1 VPKSKKQIISEI
13 SEYIERK
20 GGAESD
26 WYVDVADRANEAL
39 SRVHGLGDPD
49 DVWIYRTA
57 TSARVAHAVRDF
69 FTGEFGTDGGREARP
84 ATHRKVYAYRKRP
97 HTDP

>member
-1 VPKSKKQIISEI
+1 MPKRKKQIVDEI

-20 GGAESD
+20 SGAHSD
-26 WYVDVADRANEAL
+26 WYVDVTDRASDAL
-39 SRVHGLGDPD
+39 SHQHGLGDQD

-57 TSARVAHAVRDF
+57 TSASVAHAVRDF
-69 FTGEFGTDGGREARP
+69 FTGELGTDGGSEARP

>member
-1 VPKSKKQIISEI
+1 VPKPKKQIVNEI
-13 SEYIERK
+13 TEYIERK
-20 GGAESD
+20 GGAASE
-26 WYVDVADRANEAL
+26 WYIDVTDRASDAL
-39 SRVHGLGDPD
+39 SQRHGLGDPD

-69 FTGEFGTDGGREARP
+69 FTGELGTDGGTEARP

>member
-1 VPKSKKQIISEI
+1 MPKRKKKIIDEI
-13 SEYIERK
+13 SEYIACK
-20 GGAESD
+20 GGAHSG
-26 WYVDVADRANEAL
+26 WYVDVTDRASEAL
-39 SRVHGLGDPD
+39 SRQHGLGDPD

-69 FTGEFGTDGGREARP
+69 FTGELGTDGGREARP
-84 ATHRKVYAYRKRP
+84 STHKKVYAYRKAP